1 MTNKLDIVLYGLALG
16 MAMILLDYYVIPG
29 GMY

>member
-1 MTNKLDIVLYGLALG
+1 MSKVDVILYGSALG
-16 MAMILLDYYVIPG
+16 IAMILLDYYMIPG

>member
-1 MTNKLDIVLYGLALG
+1 MADKVDIVIYGVALGLAL
-16 MAMILLDYYVIPG
+16 ILLDYYVIPG

>member
-1 MTNKLDIVLYGLALG
+1 MADKVDIVLYGVALG
-16 MAMILLDYYVIPG
+16 LAMILLDYYVIPG